1 MSAAPSCWSW
11 FCTWVLI
18 GLVTGSL
25 NRSGWKV
32 KKPYHDGLY
41 SRKLLW
47 SKPAPTLKFG
57 ISGEEERHM
66 AQASYDVIGIGSA
79 IVDILSRTDDGFI
92 QTHGLVKG
100 TMALVTA
107 DRSKF
112 LYDRMGVAI
121 EISGGSAANTM
132 AGIASLGGS
141 PAFIGKVGKDQLG
154 EVFSHDIKAGGV
166 DFLGG
171 TGSQPTATCHI
182 LVTPDGQR
190 TMNTYLGA
198 CTEMGPDDIDAGKIA
213 DAHVI
218 YIEGYQ
224 WDTPQAKAAI
234 RKATKA
240 AKGAGRKVALSLSDP
255 FVVDR
260 HRGDLLGLIKD
271 EVDIL
276 FGNED
281 EIFRLYEASDLETAV
296 ERLRAA
302 NVLAVMTR
310 GAKGAVVF
318 DGDTT
323 AAIDAAPVA
332 KVVDTTGAGDLFA
345 AGFLFGFT
353 HGRPLE
359 SCARIGAMA
368 AAEVISHMGA
378 RPETP
383 LRDLLVKHSL

>member
-1 MSAAPSCWSW
+1 
-11 FCTWVLI
+11 
-18 GLVTGSL
+18 
-25 NRSGWKV
+25 
-32 KKPYHDGLY
+32 
-41 SRKLLW
+41 
-47 SKPAPTLKFG
+47 
-57 ISGEEERHM
+57 
-66 AQASYDVIGIGSA
+66 
-79 IVDILSRTDDGFI
+79 
-92 QTHGLVKG
+92 
-100 TMALVTA
+100 
-107 DRSKF
+107 
-112 LYDRMGVAI
+112 MGKAI
-121 EISGGSAANTM
+121 EISGGSAANSM

-141 PAFIGKVGKDQLG
+141 PAFIGKVGKDHLG
-154 EVFSHDIKAGGV
+154 AVFSHDIKVGGV
-166 DFLGG
+166 EFLGG

-198 CTEMGPDDIDAGKIA
+198 CTEMGPDDIDAAKIA
-213 DAHVI
+213 EADVI

-255 FVVDR
+255 FVVER

-276 FGNED
+276 FGNEE
-281 EIFRLYEASDLETAV
+281 EIFRLYEAGDLETAV

-302 NVLAVMTR
+302 NVLAIMTR
-310 GAKGAVVF
+310 GPKGAVVF

-323 AAIDAAPVA
+323 AAVDAAPVA

-383 LRDLLVKHSL
+383 LRDLLIKHSL

>member
-1 MSAAPSCWSW
+1 
-11 FCTWVLI
+11 
-18 GLVTGSL
+18 
-25 NRSGWKV
+25 
-32 KKPYHDGLY
+32 
-41 SRKLLW
+41 
-47 SKPAPTLKFG
+47 
-57 ISGEEERHM
+57 M